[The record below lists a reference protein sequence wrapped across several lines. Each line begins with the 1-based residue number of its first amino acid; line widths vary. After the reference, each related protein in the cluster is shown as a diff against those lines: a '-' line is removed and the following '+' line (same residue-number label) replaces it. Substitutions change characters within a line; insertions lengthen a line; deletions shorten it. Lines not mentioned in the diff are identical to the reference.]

1 MKWPIRILLKEI
13 KRQVRD
19 LRALLDVSKAMS
31 SETHLDNLLQV
42 IMEKATEVIDAD
54 RSSLFLYDASSSSGV
69 KLHRSLEG

>member
-1 MKWPIRILLKEI
+1 MANKNSTKEI

-42 IMEKATEVIDAD
+42 IMKKAPEVKDAD
-54 RSSLFLYDASSSSGV
+54 RSSLFLYDASRATSSGV

>member
-1 MKWPIRILLKEI
+1 MANNNSTKETE
-13 KRQVRD
+13 RQVRD

-42 IMEKATEVIDAD
+42 IMEKATEVKDAD
-54 RSSLFLYDASSSSGV
+54 RSSLFLYDASRATSSGV